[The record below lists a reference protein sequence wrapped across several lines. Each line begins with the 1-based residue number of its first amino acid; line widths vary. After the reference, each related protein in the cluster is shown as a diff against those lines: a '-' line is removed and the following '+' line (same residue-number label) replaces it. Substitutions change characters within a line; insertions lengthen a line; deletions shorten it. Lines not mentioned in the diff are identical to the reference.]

1 MASVT
6 ILIMLAV
13 IGCGGGTSTTKNPTT
28 AQGLIDPSGN
38 WKMTF
43 TDSSGNLFMLSAL
56 FSQTGAVVSGVNFFE
71 GGAALAFRQLC
82 FFWGWEVRR

>member
-1 MASVT
+1 
-6 ILIMLAV
+6 
-13 IGCGGGTSTTKNPTT
+13 
-28 AQGLIDPSGN
+28 
-38 WKMTF
+38 MTF

-82 FFWGWEVRR
+82 FFWGGKCVGGDQMFSSHEPEQFITLMRSLVGDPR